1 MKNQKELTKQ
11 LNEYRNAYYNENKS
25 LVSDEEYDSL
35 FDTLKKME
43 EESGVIFAN
52 SPTQNVGYEV
62 RSELKKVK
70 HNHPMLSLGKTKSEN
85 EIVDFFSKDG
95 VDREVV
101 GMLKMDGLT
110 CSLKYENGELV
121 SAETRGNGEIGEDIL
136 HNALVV
142 YNIPKTI
149 KTEETLVVD
158 GEIIITQ
165 EDFEI
170 LKKENPEFKNSRNV
184 ASGSIRQLD
193 SRIAS
198 KRRLSF
204 VAWKMVSFGKKEPSE
219 NVFENKLLTNNFA
232 NNLFTLDCLGFTVT
246 PYIVFYNNKSYLSS
260 AIKKLKK
267 IADDNGYPIDGLV
280 FGFNDIA
287 YGESLGMT
295 SHHPNNQIAFKFYDE
310 EVTTTL
316 EDIEINMGK
325 TGVLTPVAIFSPV
338 EIDGTTVT
346 RASLHNISM
355 VEDLD
360 LCIGD
365 EITVYKANQI
375 IPQIKENL
383 DYNKPNRTPVM
394 VKLND
399 RFSHCP
405 FCNSKTEIRK
415 DNNTKFLYC
424 SNEKCN
430 EKMLQYLSNYV
441 SRNAMNI
448 VGLSEETL
456 FTLLENNKI
465 NSVKDIYSI
474 KDYKDELVKI
484 DGLGT
489 RSVSKMLKNIEDS
502 KNTTLERFLFAI
514 SIPLIGKSKAKTIA
528 NYLIE
533 NYKENASF
541 KTFVDI
547 IKDGFDLST
556 LQDIGEEIDKKI
568 KEWVNSPS
576 NKTLIEDIIYIE
588 ENYLV
593 YPKEVKEIGD
603 KLNGMTFVITGSLN
617 VFSNRNEAKE
627 RIEQLGGKVSGSVSS
642 KTSYLVN
649 NDIESNSSKNKKA
662 KELGVSIITENE
674 LLSMLE

>member
-1 MKNQKELTKQ
+1 MKNQKELTKL
-11 LNEYRNAYYNENKS
+11 LNDYRNAYYNENKS
-25 LVSDEEYDSL
+25 LVSDKEYDAL
-35 FDTLKKME
+35 FDTLKRME

-52 SPTQNVGYEV
+52 SPTQNVGYKV
-62 RSELKKVK
+62 KSELKKVK

-85 EIVDFFSKDG
+85 EIVNFFSKDG
-95 VDREVV
+95 VDREVI

-149 KTEETLVVD
+149 KTKETLVVD

-204 VAWKMVSFGKKEPSE
+204 VAWRMVSYGKKTLPDAFA
-219 NVFENKLLTNNFA
+219 NNLLSNNFA

-260 AIKKLKK
+260 VIKKLKK
-267 IADDNGYPIDGLV
+267 IADDYGYPIDGLV

-375 IPQIKENL
+375 IPQVKENL
-383 DYNKPNRTPVM
+383 DYLKENRTPVM
-394 VKLND
+394 VELKD

-405 FCNSKTEIRK
+405 FCESKTEIRK

-424 SNEKCN
+424 TNDKCN

-456 FTLLENNKI
+456 FTLLQHNKI

-489 RSVSKMLKNIEDS
+489 RSVSKMLQSIEDS
-502 KNTTLERFLFAI
+502 KNTTLDRFLFAI
-514 SIPLIGKSKAKTIA
+514 SIPLIGKSKAKIIA
-528 NYLIE
+528 NYLIA

-547 IKDGFDLST
+547 VKSGFDLSV

-568 KEWVNSPS
+568 KEWLNSPT
-576 NKTLIEDIIYIE
+576 NETLINDIIYIE

-593 YPKEVKEIGD
+593 YPKEVKEVGD

>member
-1 MKNQKELTKQ
+1 MKNQKELTKL
-11 LNEYRNAYYNENKS
+11 LNDYRNAYYNENKS
-25 LVSDEEYDSL
+25 LVSDKEYDAL
-35 FDTLKKME
+35 FDTLKRME

-62 RSELKKVK
+62 KSELKKVK

-85 EIVDFFSKDG
+85 EIVNFFSKDG
-95 VDREVV
+95 IDREVV

-149 KTEETLVVD
+149 KTKETLVVD

-170 LKKENPEFKNSRNV
+170 LKKENPEFKNPRNV

-193 SRIAS
+193 SKIAS

-204 VAWKMVSFGKKEPSE
+204 VAWKMVSYSKKTLPDAFA
-219 NVFENKLLTNNFA
+219 NNLLSNNFA
-232 NNLFTLDCLGFTVT
+232 NNLFTLDSLGFTVT
-246 PYIVFYNNKSYLSS
+246 PFITFTVDKYYLSHV
-260 AIKKLKK
+260 IKRLKDCAE
-267 IADDNGYPIDGLV
+267 ILGYPIDGLV

-310 EVTTTL
+310 ELTTTL

-375 IPQIKENL
+375 IPQVKENL
-383 DYNKPNRTPVM
+383 DYKKPNRTPVM
-394 VKLND
+394 IKLKD

-405 FCNSKTEIRK
+405 FCESETEIRK

-424 SNEKCN
+424 TNDKCC

-456 FTLLENNKI
+456 FTLLESNKI
-465 NSVKDIYSI
+465 KSVKDIYSI

-484 DGLGT
+484 DGLGE

-502 KNTTLERFLFAI
+502 KNTTLDRFLFAI
-514 SIPLIGKSKAKTIA
+514 SIPLIGKSKAKIIA
-528 NYLIE
+528 NYLIA
-533 NYKENASF
+533 NYKEKASF
-541 KTFVDI
+541 KTFVEI
-547 IKDGFDLST
+547 VKGGFNLST

-568 KEWVNSPS
+568 KEWLNTPTNES
-576 NKTLIEDIIYIE
+576 LINDIIYIE

-593 YPKEVKEIGD
+593 YPKEVEEIGD
-603 KLNGMTFVITGSLN
+603 TLKGKTFVITGSLN
-617 VFSNRNEAKE
+617 VFSNRNEAKDK
-627 RIEQLGGKVSGSVSS
+627 IEKLGGKVSGSVSN
-642 KTSYLVN
+642 KTGYLVN

-662 KELGVSIITENE
+662 KDLGIPIITEEE
-674 LLSMLE
+674 LLSMLS

>member
-1 MKNQKELTKQ
+1 MSNQKLLTKK
-11 LNEYRNAYYNENKS
+11 LNDYRNAYYNENKS
-25 LVSDEEYDSL
+25 LISDEEYDSL
-35 FDTLKKME
+35 FDMLKKME
-43 EESGVIFAN
+43 EESGIIFAN

-62 RSELKKVK
+62 KSELKKVK
-70 HNHPMLSLGKTKSEN
+70 HNHPMLSLGKTKSEK
-85 EIVDFFSKDG
+85 EIAKFFFQKDG
-95 VDREVV
+95 IVREVV
-101 GMLKMDGLT
+101 SMLKLDGLT
-110 CSLKYENGELV
+110 CSLKYKNGELV
-121 SAETRGNGEIGEDIL
+121 SAETRGNGEIGEDVL

-142 YNIPKTI
+142 SNIPRTI
-149 KTEETLVVD
+149 TLKETLVVD
-158 GEIIITQ
+158 GEIIITKG
-165 EDFEI
+165 DFEI
-170 LKKENPEFKNSRNV
+170 LKKENPDFKNPRNV

-193 SRIAS
+193 SKIAS

-204 VAWKMVSFGKKEPSE
+204 VAWKMVSCNNKE
-219 NVFENKLLTNNFA
+219 VFTNNFA
-232 NNLFTLDCLGFTVT
+232 TNLSTLDRLGFTVT
-246 PYIVFYNNKSYLSS
+246 PCVVFYNSKSYLSS
-260 AIKKLKK
+260 AIKRLKK
-267 IADDNGYPIDGLV
+267 EAEDYGYPIDGLV

-287 YGESLGMT
+287 FGESLGMT

-310 EVTTTL
+310 ELTTTL
-316 EDIEINMGK
+316 KDIEINMGK

-375 IPQIKENL
+375 IPQVKENL
-383 DYNKPNRTPVM
+383 DYKKPNRTPVM
-394 VKLND
+394 IKLKD

-405 FCNSKTEIRK
+405 FCESETEIRK

-424 SNEKCN
+424 NNDKCC

-456 FTLLENNKI
+456 FALLYNNKI

-484 DGLGT
+484 DGLGE

-502 KNTTLERFLFAI
+502 KNTTLDRFLFAI
-514 SIPLIGKSKAKTIA
+514 SIPLIGKSKAKIIA
-528 NYLIE
+528 NYLIA
-533 NYKENASF
+533 NYKEKASF
-541 KTFVDI
+541 KTFVEI
-547 IKDGFDLST
+547 VKGGFNLST

-568 KEWVNSPS
+568 KEWLNTPTNES
-576 NKTLIEDIIYIE
+576 LINDIIYIE
-588 ENYLV
+588 ENYLE
-593 YPKEVKEIGD
+593 YPKEVEEIGD
-603 KLNGMTFVITGSLN
+603 TLKGKTFVITGSLN
-617 VFSNRNEAKE
+617 VFSNRNEAKDKIE
-627 RIEQLGGKVSGSVSS
+627 RLGGKVSGSVSN

-662 KELGVSIITENE
+662 KDLGIPIITEEE
-674 LLSMLE
+674 LLSMLS